1 MTGSILKALN
11 EDGVSE
17 TIGAVLLVGLTVI
30 GLALVGV
37 IVFSQPLA
45 ERLPAVDII
54 VWNDT
59 STIFFQHNGGDSLGK
74 DEFTIY
80 VNGNA
85 VVPDDLQING
95 EWPWSVGET
104 LRHIPSEIIT
114 PLSKNVRMVYGS
126 SDSGSVIRAAFV
138 DKVSTIDDRGVIMPG
153 DTYSLRAGIV
163 VAESVRENSHVLVAS
178 GKPLNGGTV
187 GGKYLNF
194 TVDSDDSWMSISADS
209 GVDSL
214 AIDTKI
220 SICTREGANVSIT
233 GVGTTFFG
241 LQFEKVDLR
250 INDDSYNNVE
260 IKSAWIPEY
269 RDLKSD
275 LAFTLGKNINADIN
289 ADKLLVNGAVY
300 FDWTAGTSITLE
312 NVNTT
317 ESGMFV
323 INVWGN
329 QTVSNAVIIADA
341 EISMT

>member
-1 MTGSILKALN
+1 
-11 EDGVSE
+11 
-17 TIGAVLLVGLTVI
+17 
-30 GLALVGV
+30 
-37 IVFSQPLA
+37 
-45 ERLPAVDII
+45 
-54 VWNDT
+54 
-59 STIFFQHNGGDSLGK
+59 
-74 DEFTIY
+74 
-80 VNGNA
+80 
-85 VVPDDLQING
+85 
-95 EWPWSVGET
+95 
-104 LRHIPSEIIT
+104 
-114 PLSKNVRMVYGS
+114 MVYGS